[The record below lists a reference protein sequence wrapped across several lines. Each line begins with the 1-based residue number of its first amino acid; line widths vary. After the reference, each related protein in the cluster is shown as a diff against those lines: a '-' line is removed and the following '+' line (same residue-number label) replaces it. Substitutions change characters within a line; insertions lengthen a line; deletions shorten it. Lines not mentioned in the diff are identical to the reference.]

1 MFERRDDILQLA
13 GALEN
18 AGHRVQAGRLRVLL
32 NVFEGAN
39 DDVADAQA
47 EVFLK
52 NEPVPDDE
60 ALWLLLLEILDEPAA
75 LRYASD
81 KLQAIQA
88 GQVSTS
94 VTTSTVN
101 QEDAVTTSTTG
112 NEDDTSETPTPRTL
126 LEREGDARVY
136 DAGVYQMLW
145 DCGYCGT
152 SKLLGL
158 NHRFCPNCGGPQDT
172 KWRYFPSEQN
182 MVAVSDHKYV
192 GKDVICPA
200 CATANAASADYC
212 QQCGSPLTDGAKAK
226 LHTPTP
232 LAGDTTQASRKMSKS
247 TLATIGGVLAAIVV
261 VVVVLVT
268 WTRDASVTV
277 AAHTWEREIRIEDF
291 APRPQGGWCDG
302 MPADAYRVNR
312 SQRQRSTRQVADGE
326 TCNFRNVDR
335 GDGTFRR
342 EQVCTTNYRSEPV
355 YDDYCNYTVDRWAQA
370 RVAEAANSGRSPTW
384 PELRLASNEREA
396 GRSESYFLELRTV
409 ADDDSRDYR
418 CEVSQDLWQAAD
430 EGSKW
435 SLEVGAV
442 AGEPR
447 CNSLAPSR

>member
-1 MFERRDDILQLA
+1 MMSEPHKFERRDDILQLA
-13 GALEN
+13 DALDN

-32 NVFEGAN
+32 NVFERAN
-39 DDVADAQA
+39 DDAADAQA

-81 KLQAIQA
+81 KLQAIKA

-94 VTTSTVN
+94 VTTTSAVD
-101 QEDAVTTSTTG
+101 QEDVVTASTTG
-112 NEDDTSETPTPRTL
+112 NVDDTSETPTPRTL
-126 LEREGDARVY
+126 LDREGDARVY

-145 DCGYCGT
+145 DCSYCGT
-152 SKLLGL
+152 PKLLGL
-158 NHRFCPNCGGPQDT
+158 NHRFCPNCGGAQDP
-172 KWRYFPSEQN
+172 KQRYFPSEQD
-182 MVAVSDHKYV
+182 MVAVTDHKYI
-192 GKDVICPA
+192 GKDIICPA

-212 QQCGSPLTDGAKAK
+212 QQCGSPLSDGAKAS
-226 LHTPTP
+226 LHAPTP
-232 LAGDTTQASRKMSKS
+232 LQRDTAQPSRKMSQR
-247 TLATIGGVLAAIVV
+247 TLLTIGGVLVAIVV
-261 VVVVLVT
+261 AVVVLLT
-268 WTRDASVTV
+268 WTRDTSVTV

-302 MPADAYRVNR
+302 MPVDAYRVNR

-355 YDDYCNYTVDRWAQA
+355 
-370 RVAEAANSGRSPTW
+370 
-384 PELRLASNEREA
+384 
-396 GRSESYFLELRTV
+396 
-409 ADDDSRDYR
+409 
-418 CEVSQDLWQAAD
+418 
-430 EGSKW
+430 
-435 SLEVGAV
+435 
-442 AGEPR
+442 
-447 CNSLAPSR
+447 